1 MQTIAQIA
9 KEYGLSIREVG
20 DCARKVGVS
29 AQRGAAKLHPSQ
41 VDKMRGELEAMRRS
55 NESFRA
61 MRDTEVHYALADHRP
76 VEPEI
81 PDDVIHVECSCCQV
95 RLDCRGD
102 LGQPLCGH
110 CREHYPMPGESVD
123 RELLRLRDHDARM
136 RAAFVRARSACDE
149 YRSKLWR
156 VTENRDDWREAAI
169 RLVMDHREGEKRRCD
184 KCGQSFPCESV
195 RTLRDVN
202 RGFVHR
208 AETAAIFSEEE
219 LQRHLHPRRRVD
231 SDYFADLDEGEDESA

>member
-1 MQTIAQIA
+1 MQTIAQVA
-9 KEYGLSIREVG
+9 KAYGLSIREVG

-29 AQRGAAKLHPSQ
+29 AQRGAAKLHPGQ
-41 VDKMRGELEAMRRS
+41 VEKMRGELEAMRRRTNS
-55 NESFRA
+55 LRA
-61 MRDTEVHYALADHRP
+61 MRDADVHYELADHQ
-76 VEPEI
+76 PEDPKI

-102 LGQPLCGH
+102 LGQPLCGY
-110 CREHYPMPGESVD
+110 CRDHYPMPGEPVE
-123 RELLRLRDHDARM
+123 RELARLRDHDPRM

-149 YRSKLWR
+149 YRSNLRR

-169 RLVMDHREGEKRRCD
+169 RLVIDHRDDQKGRCD
-184 KCGQSFPCESV
+184 KCRQAFPCEFV
-195 RTLRDVN
+195 RTLASVN

-231 SDYFADLDEGEDESA
+231 SDYFADLDEGELA